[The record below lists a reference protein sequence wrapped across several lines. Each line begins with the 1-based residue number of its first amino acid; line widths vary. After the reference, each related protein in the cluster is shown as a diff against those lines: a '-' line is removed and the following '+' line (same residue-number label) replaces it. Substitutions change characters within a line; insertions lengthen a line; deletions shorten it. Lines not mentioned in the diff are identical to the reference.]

1 MAYLDPHIGSW
12 TEKEA
17 RHLLRRATYGPS
29 QAMVETAVADGLATT
44 LNSLFTLNPL
54 PDPPVKYVPDGTGRG
69 ELNDPGAIQGATWVN
84 AAPMPNS
91 PDPMLNNRIIM
102 ARRRSLWA
110 WMFLTMYSSG
120 TSIQE
125 KLTLF
130 WHNHFVVG
138 GETNPT
144 RAYVYQLLL
153 RTHAL
158 GNFKQLT
165 KDITIDPSMLIYL
178 SGTENSNQAPNENY
192 SRELLELFTVG
203 KGPLVAPGDYTN
215 YTEDDV
221 EEMAKALTGWR
232 ALGLRTGNGLEGQF
246 FSNRHTSGNKQL
258 SHRFNNAVI
267 ANNNAEEYKDLI
279 DVIFQQDECSRFIMR
294 KLYRWFVHSEIDADI
309 EMNVIEP
316 LATNIRANNYDIV
329 PALRILL
336 ASEHFFGTTACMIKS
351 PIDLIM
357 STARGLDVMPNT
369 SDVEE
374 EYDFGL
380 ALYALAGD
388 LEQRIFDHPDVAG
401 WKAWYQE
408 PVFDRSWINNV
419 LLPRR
424 NQFCE
429 GIVKGGTV
437 TINGVNYNL
446 DPWVPVLAI
455 TASVPNASDPNVL
468 VETLANRF
476 FAYPIATNQ
485 KDTLKEFLTAGL
497 PDFEWTVEYNDFLQN
512 PNDVNLRLAVEN
524 KLRNMI
530 GTMVQMSEFQLM

>member
-1 MAYLDPHIGSW
+1 
-12 TEKEA
+12 
-17 RHLLRRATYGPS
+17 
-29 QAMVETAVADGLATT
+29 
-44 LNSLFTLNPL
+44 
-54 PDPPVKYVPDGTGRG
+54 
-69 ELNDPGAIQGATWVN
+69 
-84 AAPMPNS
+84 
-91 PDPMLNNRIIM
+91 
-102 ARRRSLWA
+102 
-110 WMFLTMYSSG
+110 
-120 TSIQE
+120 
-125 KLTLF
+125 
-130 WHNHFVVG
+130 
-138 GETNPT
+138 
-144 RAYVYQLLL
+144 
-153 RTHAL
+153 
-158 GNFKQLT
+158 
-165 KDITIDPSMLIYL
+165 
-178 SGTENSNQAPNENY
+178 
-192 SRELLELFTVG
+192 
-203 KGPLVAPGDYTN
+203 
-215 YTEDDV
+215 
-221 EEMAKALTGWR
+221 
-232 ALGLRTGNGLEGQF
+232 
-246 FSNRHTSGNKQL
+246 
-258 SHRFNNAVI
+258 
-267 ANNNAEEYKDLI
+267 
-279 DVIFQQDECSRFIMR
+279 
-294 KLYRWFVHSEIDADI
+294 
-309 EMNVIEP
+309 
-316 LATNIRANNYDIV
+316 
-329 PALRILL
+329 
-336 ASEHFFGTTACMIKS
+336 MIKS

-357 STARGLDVMPNT
+357 STARGLDVIPNT